1 MRHHITNV
9 CQAGFFYLH
18 NIRCIKMY
26 LSRDSLLT
34 LVHAFITSRL
44 DYCNALLYGL
54 PKEQIAKLQRV
65 QNAAARLIMDIGKY
79 SHITPAL
86 YELHWLPV
94 PARIHFKILLLAFKA
109 IHGLAPAYI
118 SNLLVIKRKSSYNLR
133 SNSGILL
140 EPPRGKMWQPWVN
153 VHFRRLHRIYGMNY
167 HCNYAV
173 LDLYKFLRIQ
183 FIFFFSGNS
192 LNSG

>member
-1 MRHHITNV
+1 M
-9 CQAGFFYLH
+9 
-18 NIRCIKMY
+18 
-26 LSRDSLLT
+26 
-34 LVHAFITSRL
+34 
-44 DYCNALLYGL
+44 
-54 PKEQIAKLQRV
+54 
-65 QNAAARLIMDIGKY
+65 QNAAARLIMDTGKY

-140 EPPRGKMWQPWVN
+140 EPPRRWVN
-153 VHFRRLHRIYGMNY
+153 VHFRQLHCIYGMSY
-167 HCNYAV
+167 HYNYAI

-183 FIFFFSGNS
+183 LRLLFRKFF
-192 LNSG
+192 NSG

>member
-1 MRHHITNV
+1 MYV
-9 CQAGFFYLH
+9 YKAGFFYLY
-18 NIRCIKMY
+18 NIRRIKKY

-65 QNAAARLIMDIGKY
+65 QNAAARLIMDIGNY
-79 SHITPAL
+79 AHITPAL
-86 YELHWLPV
+86 FQLHWLAV
-94 PARIHFKILLLAFKA
+94 PARIHFKLLVLAFKA

-133 SNSGILL
+133 YLT
-140 EPPRGKMWQPWVN
+140 QV
-153 VHFRRLHRIYGMNY
+153 FY
-167 HCNYAV
+167 
-173 LDLYKFLRIQ
+173 
-183 FIFFFSGNS
+183 
-192 LNSG
+192 

>member
-1 MRHHITNV
+1 MYVRLF
-9 CQAGFFYLH
+9 FFYLH
-18 NIRCIKMY
+18 NIRRIKRY

-94 PARIHFKILLLAFKA
+94 LARIQFKILLLAFKA
-109 IHGLAPAYI
+109 IHGLAPVYI
-118 SNLLVIKRKSSYNLR
+118 SNLLVIKRKSSYNIR

-140 EPPRGKMWQPWVN
+140 EPPRGKMLSTLGERAFQAAAPHLWNELPLKLRTIESVEIFKN
-153 VHFRRLHRIYGMNY
+153 SIKTFLFR
-167 HCNYAV
+167 
-173 LDLYKFLRIQ
+173 Q
-183 FIFFFSGNS
+183 FFQ
-192 LNSG
+192 

>member
-1 MRHHITNV
+1 MNIKVGGSERKPSYQVKNLGSWLDPNLNMRHHITNV
-9 CQAGFFYLH
+9 CKAGFFYLY
-18 NIRCIKMY
+18 NIRRIKKY

-54 PKEQIAKLQRV
+54 PKQQIAKLQRV

-86 YELHWLPV
+86 FELHWLPV
-94 PARIHFKILLLAFKA
+94 PARIHFKLLLLAFKA

-133 SNSGILL
+133 YLT
-140 EPPRGKMWQPWVN
+140 QV
-153 VHFRRLHRIYGMNY
+153 FY
-167 HCNYAV
+167 
-173 LDLYKFLRIQ
+173 
-183 FIFFFSGNS
+183 
-192 LNSG
+192 